1 MWPFKRK
8 KTSGEAPP
16 VQEAPKSPG
25 IAISDEMLAE
35 VGHKKRREFEKYE
48 PPAGV
53 IPDGI
58 RSAILAMDATP
69 YDSLNGSYPDYVFGG
84 FPGYPYLAQLA
95 QLPEYRRMVSVIA
108 EEMTRK
114 WIKVKAASDGD
125 ESKADRIALLVKA
138 MERYKVQDI
147 FRLAI
152 EHDGFFGRGQIYIDV
167 RSPRGLSA
175 WTDPE
180 ELQSRLFLSNKKS
193 RPARWWAFA

>member
-84 FPGYPYLAQLA
+84 LSMANGSCQAKKYVAGVDGRRF
-95 QLPEYRRMVSVIA
+95 YRD
-108 EEMTRK
+108 
-114 WIKVKAASDGD
+114 W
-125 ESKADRIALLVKA
+125 
-138 MERYKVQDI
+138 
-147 FRLAI
+147 
-152 EHDGFFGRGQIYIDV
+152 
-167 RSPRGLSA
+167 
-175 WTDPE
+175 
-180 ELQSRLFLSNKKS
+180 SNE
-193 RPARWWAFA
+193 